1 MVDDEPTI
9 VILLE
14 YHLNKAGFTP
24 LTAYDGTTAL
34 RLAREQHP
42 DLILLDVM
50 LPDMDG
56 LAVFRRLQRE
66 ADIPVIFLTAR
77 DAEMDRIIGLELG
90 ADDYITKPFS
100 PAEVVARIRAV
111 LRRTGTQGDGPA
123 AAHREPRADAAAAS
137 AGVTGPAPVPL
148 QAGPLVVDPARYEAR
163 LEGRDLNLTPL
174 EFQLLVLLME
184 YAGLVLTRQQIL
196 DRIWGEDYFGTPRLV
211 DVHIR
216 SLRSKLG
223 DDPANP
229 RWIETIRGV
238 GYKFKETP

>member
-1 MVDDEPTI
+1 
-9 VILLE
+9 
-14 YHLNKAGFTP
+14 
-24 LTAYDGTTAL
+24 
-34 RLAREQHP
+34 
-42 DLILLDVM
+42 
-50 LPDMDG
+50 
-56 LAVFRRLQRE
+56 
-66 ADIPVIFLTAR
+66 
-77 DAEMDRIIGLELG
+77 
-90 ADDYITKPFS
+90 
-100 PAEVVARIRAV
+100 
-111 LRRTGTQGDGPA
+111 
-123 AAHREPRADAAAAS
+123 
-137 AGVTGPAPVPL
+137 
-148 QAGPLVVDPARYEAR
+148 YEAR

-196 DRIWGEDYFGTPRLV
+196 DRIWGEGYFGTPRLV